1 MIEHQAPPSKN
12 DSVGMS
18 EASVRSSAGPPAKVA
33 VSAAASLSAAAAAAS
48 FSAAATAISV
58 AAATPAAEPA
68 TKSGKR
74 PREDTAQVDD
84 LRLVPTGRILAS

>member
-1 MIEHQAPPSKN
+1 
-12 DSVGMS
+12 MS
-18 EASVRSSAGPPAKVA
+18 EASVRSSAGPPAEVA
-33 VSAAASLSAAAAAAS
+33 VSAAAS
-48 FSAAATAISV
+48 FSAAAMAISV
-58 AAATPAAEPA
+58 AAATPAVEPA